1 MLKHDGYRICG
12 IWKVNQGVKG
22 GNKMAR
28 LTTKQRRFIEA
39 YTGNAKQAATAAG
52 YSEKTS
58 YSAGQRLLKNV
69 DIQEAIR
76 SREEQRRAELIA
88 DREARQ
94 QFWTAIMRDE
104 SESMTARLKAS
115 ELLAKSEG
123 DFLERVQAQFQEVP
137 PPPKI
142 EVVFV
147 GRNPETGDW
156 DHYDKVEDM
165 P

>member
-1 MLKHDGYRICG
+1 
-12 IWKVNQGVKG
+12 
-22 GNKMAR
+22 MAR

-76 SREEQRRAELIA
+76 SREEQRRSELIA
-88 DREARQ
+88 DRVKRQ
-94 QFWTAIMRDE
+94 IFWTAIMNDE

-123 DFLERVQAQFQEVP
+123 DFLERIQAQVEQVEP
-137 PPPKI
+137 PQLI
-142 EVVFV
+142 VRFV
-147 GRNPETGDW
+147 QRNQETGALEYAD
-156 DHYDKVEDM
+156 DPEEPYDEDDTV
-165 P
+165 